1 MFTSKCSID
10 FIPDITQNVF
20 VFPSIPQ
27 ISQKYIFL
35 AGTMIE
41 KLMRVLVTSYKL
53 KISKLC

>member
-1 MFTSKCSID
+1 MFTSECSID
-10 FIPDITQNVF
+10 FIPDITKKLF

-41 KLMRVLVTSYKL
+41 KLLRVLVASYEL